1 MTDFPDSLAASLE
14 ALLAP
19 LRGALRDTVAQR
31 YQAQQAVLHQRL
43 FALYGHRPDYPQWHA
58 ALLGAV
64 GNLLA
69 QRPAGLQAQDARREA
84 DPEWFLDQR
93 MLGYCSYVDRFG
105 GTLRGVAR
113 RIPYLE
119 ELGVRY
125 LHLLPFLRPREGE
138 NDGGFAVASF
148 DDVDP
153 ALGENADL
161 DTLAAKLRAAGIS
174 LCSDFILNHVA
185 DDHPW
190 ALGAKAGDPALRDYF
205 LVYPDRT
212 MPDRYEATLGQVFPQ
227 VAPGNFTQVAAMGGW
242 VWTTFYPYQWDLNY
256 ANPAVFA
263 EMAQAL
269 LRLANRGIEV
279 FRLDSTAF
287 LWKREGTNCMNQPE
301 AHALLQALRAIVAI
315 AAPGVLLKA
324 EAIVPTAELPAYLGS
339 DGAAE
344 CHIAYHSSLMAAGW
358 GALAEQDTALLRAVI
373 GRTPALPPAASWLS
387 YVRCH
392 DDIGW
397 NVLRAEAAEADMPPA
412 AGGAGTGG
420 IAGMDGVPAGAEGM
434 RAGDGASGA
443 AIAGMVAG
451 SEAADRAK
459 ARLARIARFYTGD
472 GGSYAAGASFQS
484 SDPNAAH
491 GSNGATASLLG
502 LQTAHSEEER
512 SAALQ
517 RDLLLHGLALA
528 FGALPVLYMGDEL
541 AQTGDLTYRRRPQ
554 HAMDSRWLQR
564 PYLDEVALQQRH
576 DATTAAGR
584 MFMGLRALLSA
595 RRRLPALA
603 AGAPRQVLASDP
615 AVLALARGD
624 SFICLCNFSAQQHV
638 QALDGAWSDCL
649 TGQAFSGEVVLEP
662 YALLWLE
669 RAA

>member
-1 MTDFPDSLAASLE
+1 MQ

-19 LRGALRDTVAQR
+19 LSGGLRETAARR
-31 YQAQQAVLHQRL
+31 YAVQHAVLHQRL
-43 FALYGHRPDYPQWHA
+43 FSLYGQRPDFPQWYA
-58 ALLGAV
+58 VLLGAV
-64 GNLLA
+64 GGLLA
-69 QRPAGLQAQDARREA
+69 RRPIALQAQDARREA
-84 DPEWFLDQR
+84 DPDWFLDQR

-105 GTLRGVAR
+105 GSLQGVAH

-125 LHLLPFLRPREGE
+125 LHLLPFLRPRSGE

-153 ALGENADL
+153 KLGENGDL
-161 DTLAAKLRAAGIS
+161 DRLADKLRQAGIS

-185 DDHPW
+185 DDHAW
-190 ALGAKAGDPALRDYF
+190 AQAAKAGDPAMRDYF
-205 LVYPDRT
+205 IVYPDRT
-212 MPDRYEATLGQVFPQ
+212 MPDRHEATLGQVFPQ
-227 VAPGNFTQVAAMGGW
+227 VAPGNFTYVEAMGGW

-269 LRLANRGIEV
+269 LRLANRGIDV

-287 LWKREGTNCMNQPE
+287 LWKREGTNSMNQPE
-301 AHALLQALRAIVAI
+301 AHLLLQALRAIVAI

-324 EAIVPTAELPAYLGS
+324 EAIVPTRELPAYLGNQGS
-339 DGAAE
+339 DGGAAE

-358 GALAEQDTALLRAVI
+358 GALAEQDAALLKAVI
-373 GRTPALPPAASWLS
+373 ARTPDLPPAASWLS

-397 NVLRAEAAEADMPPA
+397 NVLRSEAAEEGGDA
-412 AGGAGTGG
+412 A
-420 IAGMDGVPAGAEGM
+420 
-434 RAGDGASGA
+434 
-443 AIAGMVAG
+443 
-451 SEAADRAK
+451 
-459 ARLARIARFYTGD
+459 ARLAKIARFYTGAE
-472 GGSYAAGASFQS
+472 GSYAAGASFQS

-502 LQTAHSEEER
+502 LQSAGNEVER
-512 SAALQ
+512 DAAL
-517 RDLLLHGLALA
+517 RRNLLLHGLALA

-541 AQTGDLTYRRRPQ
+541 AQLNDNSYLQRPQ

-564 PYLDEVALQQRH
+564 PYLDDVALLQRD
-576 DATTAAGR
+576 DAGTDAGR
-584 MFMGLRALLSA
+584 MFMGLRALLGA

-603 AGAPRQVLASDP
+603 AGAPRTVLPSAP
-615 AVLALARGD
+615 ALLALARGD
-624 SFICLCNFSAQQHV
+624 DFICLCNFSARAQT

-669 RAA
+669 RAT